1 MSREEPRPEAVV
13 IGRAALEAATDLHRA
28 LFEAGATCATAES
41 LTGGLIGAHLTA
53 VPGASATYRGGLVTY
68 ATDAKAS
75 LLGVPADLL
84 AEHGAVHPDVA
95 LHMAGGARRALRS
108 DFAVA
113 VTGVAGPDPQDGR
126 PVGTVFAAVAGP
138 DSRTRVERF
147 RFTGDRAGIRYHT
160 VEGALRLLMAAVRG
174 NDAGSSIRY

>member
-1 MSREEPRPEAVV
+1 MSEEAPRPVGGS
-13 IGRAALEAATDLHRA
+13 IGTAALEAATDVHRA

-53 VPGASATYRGGLVTY
+53 VPGTSATYRGGLVTY
-68 ATDAKAS
+68 ATDTKAS
-75 LLGVPADLL
+75 LAGVPADLL

-95 LHMAGGARRALRS
+95 FHMARGARRAFGS

-138 DSRTRVERF
+138 DSRTWVERF

-160 VEGALRLLMAAVRG
+160 VEGALRLLMTAVRG
-174 NDAGSSIRY
+174 NDAGSSTRY